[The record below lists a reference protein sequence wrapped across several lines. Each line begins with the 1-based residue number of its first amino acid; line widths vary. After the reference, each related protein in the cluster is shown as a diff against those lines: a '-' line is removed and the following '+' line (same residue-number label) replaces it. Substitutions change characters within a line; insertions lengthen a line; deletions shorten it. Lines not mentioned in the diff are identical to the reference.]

1 MDEHSPSLSS
11 REDLDQMAG
20 EERPDLTPMSPGN
33 ANVVIP
39 VNAAVAANVLSS
51 SAHGPQERKAPPRP
65 EHRPAEGADTS
76 SSP

>member
-20 EERPDLTPMSPGN
+20 EERPDPTPMSPGN

-51 SAHGPQERKAPPRP
+51 GANGSQDRNAPPRS
-65 EHRPAEGADTS
+65 EHRPAGSTDTS
-76 SSP
+76 SNQ

>member
-20 EERPDLTPMSPGN
+20 EERPDRTPMSPGN

-51 SAHGPQERKAPPRP
+51 SAHGPQERKAPRP
-65 EHRPAEGADTS
+65 EHRPAGSTDTS